1 MFARCLLVVFA
12 SALLPA
18 CKPARQPVVVFA
30 AASLARVFSDLE
42 ELLERRH
49 PRLDVQLE
57 LTGSQTAARKV
68 AELGRRADVVASAD
82 AQVIDRILRPAHAR
96 FTLRFA
102 TNELVL
108 AHLEHSKHTEDV
120 TAANWP
126 EVLLRPGVRLGL
138 VDPDTAPIGYRTLL
152 LFELAQK
159 HFPKLAGLSRRLAAH
174 CAREHRQPHELE
186 LLKLLQTRAI
196 DYAFVYRSTAEEHN
210 LKLVVLPASYNLGVA
225 AKASDYAQAQIL
237 VRMAG
242 GKRSALRG
250 APVYYGLTFP
260 NAAPNVEGATA
271 FVRLLLGVD
280 GARILRRSGFTPL
293 VPARCAERA
302 ALPPTLRELTR

>member
-1 MFARCLLVVFA
+1 MFARCLLVVCA

-18 CKPARQPVVVFA
+18 CKPARKPVVVFA

-42 ELLERRH
+42 EVFERRH
-49 PRLDVQLE
+49 PEIDVQLE

-68 AELGRRADVVASAD
+68 AELGRRADVVGSAD
-82 AQVIDRILRPAHAR
+82 AQVIDRILRPAHTA

-102 TNELVL
+102 TNALVL
-108 AHLEHSKHTEDV
+108 AHLEHSKHTEV
-120 TAANWP
+120 ITAANWP

-138 VDPDTAPIGYRTLL
+138 VDPDLAPIGYRTLL
-152 LFELAQK
+152 LLELAQK
-159 HFPKLAGLSRRLAAH
+159 HFPQIAGLSRRLQAH
-174 CAREHRQPHELE
+174 CAQEHRQPHELE

-210 LKLVVLPASYNLGVA
+210 LKVVVLPASYNLGVA
-225 AKASDYAQAQIL
+225 VKAADYAQAQIS

-250 APVYYGLTFP
+250 APVYYGLTIP
-260 NAAPNVEGATA
+260 KTAPNVEGATA

-280 GARILRRSGFTPL
+280 GARILRRSGFSPL
-293 VPARCAERA
+293 VPARCAERD
-302 ALPPTLRELTR
+302 ALPPALRELTR